1 MGQLED
7 LRAFVQIV
15 EQEGIG
21 NAAKQAGIAKSAMSR
36 KLSLLE
42 KRLQTALIVRTTR
55 QWGVTEAGRQFYERG
70 KVILSSYD
78 EFEAEIRA
86 EDQNLTGEI
95 RISVP
100 LYFGQAALND
110 TILAFSMM
118 HPDVH
123 LNIEFSDRIVDIVG
137 ENFDL
142 VIRISDL
149 QDSTLIARRLCHA
162 QHLFCASPGYVDSQ
176 PEIRKPEDL
185 KEHKILQFGFTRRPK
200 WKFTAKNGK
209 DSVVTL
215 QASLNSQDGGFLL
228 SAAQQGHGIVR
239 LPDFLVRD
247 SLNSGTLTQLLPDFS
262 PARRGVYIV
271 YPASRYLP
279 YRTRQLMEFLIQELR
294 ES

>member
-15 EQEGIG
+15 EQESIS

-42 KRLQTALIVRTTR
+42 ERLQTALNVRTTR

-70 KVILSSYD
+70 KEILSSYD
-78 EFEAEIRA
+78 EFESEIRA
-86 EDQNLTGEI
+86 EDQKLTGEI

-100 LYFGQAALND
+100 LYFGKAALND
-110 TILAFSMM
+110 AIFTFSSM

-142 VIRISDL
+142 VIRISEL
-149 QDSTLIARRLCHA
+149 QDSSLIARRLCQT
-162 QHLFCASPGYVDSQ
+162 QHLFCASPCYIASN
-176 PEIRKPEDL
+176 PEIRNPEDL
-185 KEHKILQFGFTRRPK
+185 KAHRILQFGFAKQPK
-200 WKFTAKNGK
+200 WKFTSKSGK
-209 DSVVTL
+209 VSLVAL
-215 QASLNSQDGGFLL
+215 HANLNSQDGGFLL
-228 SAAQQGHGIVR
+228 NAAQQGHGIVR
-239 LPDFLVRD
+239 LPDFLVRE
-247 SLNSGTLTQLLPDFS
+247 SLNEGALTQLLPDFS
-262 PARRGVYIV
+262 PNRRGVYML
-271 YPASRYLP
+271 YPVSRYLP

-294 ES
+294 QS